1 MGCLGK
7 RRGVAAM
14 SLMNSHK
21 LLSDDCEG
29 TRQLGGQTCRGDDI
43 KVETTELCLTI
54 DFLSDVN

>member
-1 MGCLGK
+1 M
-7 RRGVAAM
+7 AAM